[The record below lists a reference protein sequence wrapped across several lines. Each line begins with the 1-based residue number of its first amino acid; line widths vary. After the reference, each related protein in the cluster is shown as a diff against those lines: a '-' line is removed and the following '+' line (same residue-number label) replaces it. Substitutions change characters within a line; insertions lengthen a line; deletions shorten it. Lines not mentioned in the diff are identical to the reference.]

1 MNLSLNKSIF
11 KGSIVLLITFG
22 IYNFL
27 NFLYHLL
34 MARSLSI
41 EEYGTLSAL
50 LFFSYI
56 LIVPFVESMQTLIA
70 KYSASETD
78 DGKINNVLRRIS
90 RRIFRAATW
99 IIILYLIALIPLYY
113 FTRIPVALLLLNGM
127 VIFGSLFVPITR
139 GCLQGKKRFFSLGGN
154 MIIESVTKVV
164 VGIILVYLGF
174 AVFGALIAFIAAI
187 VLSLLFS
194 IAAIKDILR
203 KEQVFEGNRGIHG
216 YTKQTL
222 LIVSLIVIAY
232 NFDILLAKI
241 LFNDTLAGYYAVSSV
256 LSKAIFWGTQPIS
269 KAMFP
274 LTSDKDNVVK
284 KRELLMNA
292 LLAVGVMSGIALVIF
307 YFFSNIIIYI
317 FSGRVISESIVI
329 LPYLGLGSAILAIS
343 NVILL
348 YKLSIDR
355 TRGYVYL
362 IIPVVLGIALMIIYS
377 TSLLSYSIAFIASSV
392 LLLLASIVLLNRN

>member
-1 MNLSLNKSIF
+1 MNLSLNKSLF

-222 LIVSLIVIAY
+222 LIVSLIVNAY

>member
-1 MNLSLNKSIF
+1 MNLSLNKSLF

-274 LTSDKDNVVK
+274 LTSDKENAVK
-284 KRELLMNA
+284 KRELLTNA

>member
-1 MNLSLNKSIF
+1 MNLSLNKSLF
-11 KGSIVLLITFG
+11 KGSIVLLVTFG

-27 NFLYHLL
+27 NFLYQLL

-70 KYSASETD
+70 KYSASERD

-90 RRIFRAATW
+90 RRIFKAATW

-127 VIFGSLFVPITR
+127 VMFGSLFVPITR

-274 LTSDKDNVVK
+274 LTSDKENAVK
-284 KRELLMNA
+284 KRELLTNA

>member
-1 MNLSLNKSIF
+1 MNLSLNKSLF

-99 IIILYLIALIPLYY
+99 IIVLYLIALIPLYY
-113 FTRIPVALLLLNGM
+113 FTRIPVALLLLNGL

-274 LTSDKDNVVK
+274 LTSDKENAVK
-284 KRELLMNA
+284 KRELLTNA

>member
-1 MNLSLNKSIF
+1 MNLSLNKSLF

-113 FTRIPVALLLLNGM
+113 FTRIPVALLLLNGL

-174 AVFGALIAFIAAI
+174 AVFGALVAFIAAI

-274 LTSDKDNVVK
+274 LTSDKENAVK
-284 KRELLMNA
+284 KRELLTNA

>member
-1 MNLSLNKSIF
+1 MNLSLNKSLF

-113 FTRIPVALLLLNGM
+113 FTRIPIALLLLNGM

>member
-274 LTSDKDNVVK
+274 LTSDKENAVK
-284 KRELLMNA
+284 KRELLTNA

>member
-1 MNLSLNKSIF
+1 MNLSLNKSLF

-99 IIILYLIALIPLYY
+99 IIVLYLIALIPLYY

-317 FSGRVISESIVI
+317 FSGRVISESIAI